1 MPKPPSPQSLS
12 LWLQSARASEHI
24 LLCMGLTLTT
34 RRRMTP
40 HTMPGPIV
48 FHCKSTQVRN
58 GGKIEILEE
67 LERLGHSVGNTKR
80 GETTLLQASG
90 GVAVPLRLML
100 ASHEE
105 SLMHPLTNFCFIYWL
120 PQKWA
125 SFCFVK
131 VQVCLPYSCSYVLA
145 LADGLFKPVYKGPKG
160 YPMYACPLL
169 AGYRSPDV
177 NQERDEGWKIL
188 H

>member
-1 MPKPPSPQSLS
+1 
-12 LWLQSARASEHI
+12 
-24 LLCMGLTLTT
+24 
-34 RRRMTP
+34 MTP

-67 LERLGHSVGNTKR
+67 LERLRHNVGNTKR
-80 GETTLLQASG
+80 GETTLSQASG
-90 GVAVPLRLML
+90 GIAVRAIQLDFLPFRLML

-131 VQVCLPYSCSYVLA
+131 VQVCLPYGCSYVLA
-145 LADGLFKPVYKGPKG
+145 LADGLSKPVYKGPKG
-160 YPMYACPLL
+160 YPMYACPLF